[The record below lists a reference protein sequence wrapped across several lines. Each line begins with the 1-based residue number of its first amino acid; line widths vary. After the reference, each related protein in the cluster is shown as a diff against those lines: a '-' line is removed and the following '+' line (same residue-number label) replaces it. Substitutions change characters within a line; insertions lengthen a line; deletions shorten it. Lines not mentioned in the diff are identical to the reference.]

1 MPAKDKPHANRPQRS
16 LKSLLLL
23 WIIPILLLVSSLG
36 LWSSNTVLKEQVEA
50 AYDRSLAGV
59 LRAIDINIST
69 DSGGLALEQPYRLLE
84 FFDLTASGN
93 VYYRI
98 ATEDG
103 LAEIGHGGLP
113 LPSHAMESGK
123 MYFFNARYLDEEPV
137 RAAVLAR
144 PLIPPLHTQQGVS
157 QRVVIQVAESLEQRQ
172 SFIQGILLRAAGR
185 DVLVIVLNGVLLV
198 CGVIFALRPLLRLRN
213 ELAQRS
219 TDDLSPISQK
229 DVPSEVLPLVEAIN
243 HHMERYARQAK
254 SQRQFLDDASH
265 QLRTPLTILRTQ
277 LDYALRENDLEE
289 TRAAIHAMRDGLE
302 RATRVTNQMLAL
314 ARAHG
319 AAQPEA
325 AMARESF
332 SLNRLVEEST
342 RLMLPAAK
350 AKRLDYGMDLPPRQV
365 PFTGMKLLLQEA
377 IVNLIDNAIRYSPEG
392 GSVMVLL
399 SASADEIRIT
409 VADDGPGM
417 SPQDMAKAG
426 VRFRRGAAGKSQAG
440 AGLGLAIV
448 KAIAELHMGELRLAS
463 PRNRQGLDAELVFSL
478 IRVSA
483 SPGDSER

>member
-1 MPAKDKPHANRPQRS
+1 MALKEKGSPQKSQRS
-16 LKSLLLL
+16 LKGLLLL
-23 WIIPILLLVSSLG
+23 WIIPVLLIVSSFSL
-36 LWSSNTVLKEQVEA
+36 LDSNSILKEQVEE

-113 LPSHAMESGK
+113 LPSHAMESGEI
-123 MYFFNARYLDEEPV
+123 YFFNATYLDDEPV
-137 RAAVLAR
+137 RTAILAR
-144 PLIPPLHTQQGVS
+144 PLSPPLHTEKGIS
-157 QRVVIQVAESLEQRQ
+157 QRVVIQVAESLEQRKT
-172 SFIQGILLRAAGR
+172 FIQEILLRAAGR
-185 DVLVIVLNGVLLV
+185 DAVIILLNGILLV
-198 CGVIFALRPLLRLRN
+198 GAAMFALRPLARLKN

-219 TDDLSPISQK
+219 TDDLRPISHS

-243 HHMERYARQAK
+243 HHMARYARQAK

-265 QLRTPLTILRTQ
+265 QLRTPLTVLRTQ
-277 LDYALRENDLEE
+277 LDYALRENDLAE
-289 TRAAIHAMRDGLE
+289 TRLAIRAMRDGLD

-319 AAQPEA
+319 ASLPETA
-325 AMARESF
+325 IPRESF
-332 SLNRLVEEST
+332 SLSHLVEEST

-350 AKRLDYGMDLPPRQV
+350 AKRLDYGLDLPSRPI
-365 PFTGMKLLLQEA
+365 FFYGMKLLLQEA
-377 IVNLIDNAIRYSPEG
+377 IVNLIDNAIRYSADG
-392 GSVMVLL
+392 DSVMVQLTS
-399 SASADEIRIT
+399 SATELRIT
-409 VADDGPGM
+409 VTDNGPGM
-417 SPQDMAKAG
+417 SPQDIAKAG
-426 VRFRRGAAGKSQAG
+426 VRFRRGVAGKNQAG

-448 KAIAELHMGELRLAS
+448 KAIAELHIGELKLSS
-463 PRNRQGLDAELVFSL
+463 PENRPGLDAELVFSL
-478 IRVSA
+478 ISSRVVKT
-483 SPGDSER
+483 ER